1 MSITITDNNISV
13 TEPDQSAILV
23 TGTGDTVA
31 TNNST
36 IAFSSGPGSVVGD
49 HNTVNGT
56 FGVSSISVAGTGE
69 VVNADD
75 TFIGVSGSLAGAG
88 SATINGSG
96 DRINVF
102 GADVSINGDR
112 NTVYANDTAINL
124 INGSGATIIGGDNH
138 VTADGAVITF
148 TDAFSA
154 NTVDGTNDRITLGQ
168 YGETLTLAQSG
179 VNAMISAFD
188 GASIHASG
196 DDLLLSFAANGGN
209 SQHLNLVGNDNNV
222 SLNAD
227 FNTMGDSFTVVGDHN
242 TVNGTFGVSS
252 ISVAGTGEVVNA
264 DDTFIGVSGSLA
276 GAGSATINGSG
287 DIINV
292 YRADVSINGTGNTV
306 YANETAIDLTD
317 GSSVTIIGGDNHVT
331 ADNAFIGLGTSLASA
346 GSAAIDGSGDFI
358 SVHGAG
364 VGIGINGL
372 RDTVFANNA
381 EISLTAGSSVTILG
395 AENHVTADNAFIG
408 IGASLTDAGSASID
422 GSGDII
428 SAHNAGIG
436 IGING
441 FGDTVFAS
449 NAEISLTVGS
459 SATIFGRENHVTAD
473 DASITFRN
481 TLTDVGSAIVDG
493 SGDTIFVTS
502 GGAMITVHGSHDT
515 LIGTAGGDILGA
527 SGSNDTVHGGAGNDT
542 FLIQGGSGM
551 FFGGGGTDVFNF
563 GDGGGQA
570 HIING
575 GADSA
580 GPSGELNFAVGISD
594 DQLWF
599 EQKGSD
605 LSISVMGSHDHVT
618 IDGWFG
624 ASASQ
629 LEEIKL
635 SAGLEIDSGI
645 SQLVQAMASYS
656 AANGGFDPA
665 SATHIPTDASLQAA
679 VAASWHHV

>member
-1 MSITITDNNISV
+1 
-13 TEPDQSAILV
+13 
-23 TGTGDTVA
+23 
-31 TNNST
+31 
-36 IAFSSGPGSVVGD
+36 VVGD
-49 HNTVNGT
+49 HNTVC
-56 FGVSSISVAGTGE
+56 
-69 VVNADD
+69 
-75 TFIGVSGSLAGAG
+75 
-88 SATINGSG
+88 
-96 DRINVF
+96 
-102 GADVSINGDR
+102 
-112 NTVYANDTAINL
+112 
-124 INGSGATIIGGDNH
+124 
-138 VTADGAVITF
+138 
-148 TDAFSA
+148 
-154 NTVDGTNDRITLGQ
+154 
-168 YGETLTLAQSG
+168 
-179 VNAMISAFD
+179 
-188 GASIHASG
+188 
-196 DDLLLSFAANGGN
+196 
-209 SQHLNLVGNDNNV
+209 
-222 SLNAD
+222 
-227 FNTMGDSFTVVGDHN
+227 
-242 TVNGTFGVSS
+242 GTFGVSS

-306 YANETAIDLTD
+306 YANETAINLIN

-331 ADNAFIGLGTSLASA
+331 ADNAFIGLGTSLTSA
-346 GSAAIDGSGDFI
+346 GWAAIDGSGDFI

-364 VGIGINGL
+364 VGIGING
-372 RDTVFANNA
+372 
-381 EISLTAGSSVTILG
+381 
-395 AENHVTADNAFIG
+395 
-408 IGASLTDAGSASID
+408 
-422 GSGDII
+422 
-428 SAHNAGIG
+428 
-436 IGING
+436 

-449 NAEISLTVGS
+449 NAEISLTAGS
-459 SATIFGRENHVTAD
+459 SATIFGGENHVTAD

-551 FFGGGGTDVFNF
+551 FFGGGGTDVFDF

-635 SAGLEIDSGI
+635 SDGLEIDSGI